1 MINRILLIPFLF
13 FAVQSFAQDATE
25 IIRKSEQK
33 MQGESSETTMSMK
46 IVRPKWERTI
56 SFKTW
61 SLGTDYS
68 MVLITYPAKEKGQV
82 FLKRKSEM
90 WNYVPSISKMIKL
103 PASMLSQGWM
113 GSDFSNDDLLK
124 ESSLE
129 KDYTHKIIG
138 SETIAGYDCWK
149 IELMPKLDAV
159 VVWGK
164 MIKWIEKKELF
175 QMKSEYFDEEMALV
189 KTETASEIKKMDD
202 RIIPTYFELI
212 PAGKKQQKTVMTLE
226 SAKFNVKL
234 EEGFFTQQKMKTLK

>member
-1 MINRILLIPFLF
+1 MNRLILISFIF
-13 FAVQSFAQDATE
+13 ITVQSIAQDAKE

-33 MQGESSETTMSMK
+33 MQGESSETVMSMK

-82 FLKRKSEM
+82 FLKRKNEM

-129 KDYTHKIIG
+129 KDYTHKILG
-138 SETIAGYDCWK
+138 SENVAGYDCYK
-149 IELMPKLDAV
+149 IELIPKENAV

-164 MIKWIEKKELF
+164 IIKWVDKKEYF
-175 QMKSEYFDEEMALV
+175 QMKSEYYDEDMKLV

-202 RIIPTYFELI
+202 RMLPTHFELI
-212 PAGKKQQKTVMTLE
+212 PAGKQQQKTVMTIE

-234 EEGFFTQQKMKTLK
+234 SETFFSQQNMKTVK

>member
-1 MINRILLIPFLF
+1 MKYLLFTTLNLI
-13 FAVQSFAQDATE
+13 AIISSAQDAKE
-25 IIRKSEQK
+25 IIRKSELR
-33 MQGESSETTMSMK
+33 MQGESGESVMTMK
-46 IVRPKWERTI
+46 IIRPKWERTI

-61 SLGTDYS
+61 TLRTDYS

-82 FLKRKSEM
+82 FMKRKNEM
-90 WNYVPSISKMIKL
+90 WNYVPSIQKMIKL
-103 PASMLSQGWM
+103 PSSMLSQGWM

-124 ESSLE
+124 ESSLSS
-129 KDYTHKIIG
+129 DYSHKILG

-149 IELMPKLDAV
+149 IELMPKPDAV

-175 QMKSEYFDEEMALV
+175 QMKSEYFDEDMALV

-202 RIIPTYFELI
+202 RTIPTHFELI
-212 PAGKKQQKTVMTLE
+212 PAGKKQQKTTMTIE
-226 SAKFNVKL
+226 SVKFNVKL

>member
-33 MQGESSETTMSMK
+33 MLGESSETTMSMK

-82 FLKRKSEM
+82 FLKRKNEM

-149 IELMPKLDAV
+149 IELMPKSDAV

-175 QMKSEYFDEEMALV
+175 QMKSEYFDEEMVLV

>member
-1 MINRILLIPFLF
+1 MNKIFLIPLLF
-13 FAVQSFAQDATE
+13 FTVQSFAQDATE

-33 MQGESSETTMSMK
+33 MLGESSETTMSMK

-82 FLKRKSEM
+82 FLKRKNEM
-90 WNYVPSISKMIKL
+90 WNYVPSIQKMIKL
-103 PASMLSQGWM
+103 PSSMLSQGWM

-149 IELMPKLDAV
+149 IELMPKSDAV

-175 QMKSEYFDEEMALV
+175 QMKSEYFDEEMVLV
-189 KTETASEIKKMDD
+189 NTETASEIKKMDD